1 MADLDPRPYPDR
13 GAVRGDLR
21 LHAAYPSQALGR
33 GVDVTVWLPPG
44 CFDSGR
50 RYPVLYFHDG
60 HNLWDAETAFGGV
73 DWGLDE
79 ALSDLAAAGTPV
91 IAVGTACHPTER
103 AREYTP
109 HRSTWPGFAE
119 LVGDDGTGSG
129 ADHLRFWTD
138 ELKPQIDRLFPTSSA
153 AGDTAACGSSAGG
166 VMALYAWTQR
176 PDLFGLAGV
185 FSPALHLCGD
195 GVAGDV
201 RTALAAGAAGR
212 LHVSVGG
219 QESEDEASR
228 RAYVDRAKELVAL
241 LDERPGVALR
251 YCYDSEAPHHESAW
265 RALLPEALRF
275 LLRRD

>member
-1 MADLDPRPYPDR
+1 MADLDP
-13 GAVRGDLR
+13 VRIPT
-21 LHAAYPSQALGR
+21 AAPSVVTSASTPR
-33 GVDVTVWLPPG
+33 TPRRRWAGVDVTVWLPPG

-176 PDLFGLAGV
+176 PDLFGLAG

-195 GVAGDV
+195 GVADDV